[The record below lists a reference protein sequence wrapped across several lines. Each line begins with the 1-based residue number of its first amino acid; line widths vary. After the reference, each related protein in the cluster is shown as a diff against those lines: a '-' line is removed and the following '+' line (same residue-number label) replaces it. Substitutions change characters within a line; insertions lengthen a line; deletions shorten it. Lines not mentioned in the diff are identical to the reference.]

1 MQGPDFDA
9 EAESELTIT
18 EMKALKR
25 QKELVL
31 IEKAKF
37 QEAQREAEGISWG
50 MSEDADEETDLSV
63 NPFASTNNEELFLD
77 DPKKTLRGYFE
88 REGFDL
94 DYRVDEMSP
103 GTFVC
108 RIELPITDSNGRPI
122 TAELCHKGK
131 KKDCVLQ
138 AALEACRILD
148 RHGVLRQA
156 HHEPRRRKRA
166 SSDSADDDEFYD
178 RTGDVERKRQQKAAN
193 TQSVAL
199 SHDELLRQ
207 EQELLEK
214 IDTLNRQ
221 IDEYHRKERVLKKRS
236 ANDEDLD
243 DFMSNLSKD
252 KALDKTEIRRMRVEL
267 QSLRNDHV
275 RLQKLIKIAR
285 PIDLPPLKLDG
296 DGPDPEDKPKKLN
309 LPLFGKRGGPFKFG
323 KSATATASKK
333 SMVTPAESSSNKD
346 YKTDEEEIEEKE
358 EVVTNVKMDPIP
370 SEEKRR
376 KLSPSNSC
384 EESIEATESLSRE
397 NSNSNAD
404 EPTPSV
410 DTADRAADD
419 KAAEVAAEAAAV
431 KKRRNRIRI
440 RGDRYRENVDI
451 DDSIEHKD
459 VAKYSTW
466 VPPENQSG
474 DGSTNLNQKYGY

>member
-1 MQGPDFDA
+1 
-9 EAESELTIT
+9 
-18 EMKALKR
+18 MKALKR
-25 QKELVL
+25 QKELDL
-31 IEKAKF
+31 IEKEKF

-50 MSEDADEETDLSV
+50 MSEDADEETDLSI

-138 AALEACRILD
+138 GALEACRILD

-156 HHEPRRRKRA
+156 HHEPRRRKIEA
-166 SSDSADDDEFYD
+166 SDSDDDDEFYD

-193 TQSVAL
+193 AQTNAL
-199 SHDELLRQ
+199 SHDELL
-207 EQELLEK
+207 EQERALIEK
-214 IDTLNRQ
+214 INTLNGH
-221 IDEYHRKERVLKKRS
+221 IDENQTKDRVTRKRRS
-236 ANDEDLD
+236 GNDEDLD

-252 KALDKTEIRRMRVEL
+252 KTLDKTEIRRMRVEL

-275 RLQKLIKIAR
+275 RLQRLIRIAR

-296 DGPDPEDKPKKLN
+296 DATNAEVKPKKLN

-323 KSATATASKK
+323 KSATAISTKSVASPQT
-333 SMVTPAESSSNKD
+333 SGNTTND
-346 YKTDEEEIEEKE
+346 YKSDEEEIEDKE
-358 EVVTNVKMDPIP
+358 EPITNVELEPIP
-370 SEEKRR
+370 KACEEKRR
-376 KLSPSNSC
+376 KLSSSEQLA
-384 EESIEATESLSRE
+384 EESIGVTESTPRKYS
-397 NSNSNAD
+397 SKVD
-404 EPTPSV
+404 ESSSTV
-410 DTADRAADD
+410 NRDAERAANDN
-419 KAAEVAAEAAAV
+419 AAEAEAAAAAAV

-451 DDSIEHKD
+451 DDSVEHKD

-466 VPPENQSG
+466 VPPDNQSG